1 MLDSTSFLIR
11 LKSILDHYELSS
23 AAFADAINVQRSSIS
38 HLLKGRNKPS
48 LEFIM
53 KINEAFDEVDL
64 QWLLYGTGTFPTT
77 ENKITAT
84 NKKIEVKNS
93 DTKNKKSLNRIVI
106 FYSDG
111 TFEDYTAS

>member
-1 MLDSTSFLIR
+1 MLDSTSFLTR

-23 AAFADAINVQRSSIS
+23 SAFADAINVQRSSIS

-53 KINEAFDEVDL
+53 KIDEAFSEVDL
-64 QWLLYGTGTFPTT
+64 QWLLYGTGTFPKTS
-77 ENKITAT
+77 NKIAPTEQ
-84 NKKIEVKNS
+84 KVEVKNF
-93 DTKNKKSLNRIVI
+93 DKKNKRSLDRIVI

-111 TFEDYTAS
+111 TFEDYIGS